1 MMQVFKNILGYLLL
15 LGIGY
20 NIGFWTFEF
29 KHHQNNRP
37 AQQQNIQPD
46 RKIQLPESP
55 GLKVTW
61 I

>member
-1 MMQVFKNILGYLLL
+1 MQNFKNGLGWLLL

-20 NIGFWTFEF
+20 NIGFWTCEF
-29 KHHQNNRP
+29 KHNQNNRP
-37 AQQQNIQPD
+37 MQQQNIQPD
-46 RKIQLPESP
+46 HTIQLPESP